1 MLSAHLRYLSFIVI
15 NTARFSTESIHC
27 VVIWGVSFQ
36 ATDGDTG
43 AFGVDGIKYS
53 VDSDALKID
62 SSGML
67 YLLKQQYAY
76 RVTINFVCIP
86 TTI

>member
-1 MLSAHLRYLSFIVI
+1 M
-15 NTARFSTESIHC
+15 
-27 VVIWGVSFQ
+27 SFQ